1 MLTEYIRQG
10 LSRAI
15 SKKLF
20 IQSTNQVITL
30 DPNVGRQI
38 MTSVQHTEQGVY
50 VALESK
56 MIQNLIA
63 QLKKEVNKLTSIGLQ
78 PIILI
83 SPIVKIY
90 KWAYYILLVLE

>member
-38 MTSVQHTEQGVY
+38 MTSVQHTEQGTM
-50 VALESK
+50 LHL
-56 MIQNLIA
+56 NL
-63 QLKKEVNKLTSIGLQ
+63 K
-78 PIILI
+78 
-83 SPIVKIY
+83 
-90 KWAYYILLVLE
+90 